1 MREARATGVEL
12 RLVDGALKLRGQAAP
27 ELRTALREAKA
38 GVVAILSGDA
48 CRQCGVPLPSPAPLG
63 TLLVYGD
70 GTAECVG
77 CADRE
82 VGRILAAAEQ
92 AVASP
97 DALNDPAELMLQPG
111 GLAL

>member
-82 VGRILAAAEQ
+82 VGR
-92 AVASP
+92 P
-97 DALNDPAELMLQPG
+97 PADSSLRHRFAGRQLQG
-111 GLAL
+111 GEDGQDDWGRR